1 MPLLRP
7 EHYMKMNTFR
17 GRYGSFWAI
26 PLVLLGA
33 CSPLQTDSESYGE
46 AWKEV
51 LESRRWE
58 TSLNEPPNPSAESA
72 SYFALPEFSPTTN
85 TQASEDFLQRYPVLV
100 SRAYFSLISEAM
112 EADQDVA
119 RSYQEL
125 YRESRMPEY
134 QGNARKQQEF
144 ETAQRRYLAHREML
158 NGLRSWNAFNRYG
171 SDDLDFFLQEE
182 FEVTYAKFQ
191 RGVQEDAL
199 VEYLM
204 RRLADLYHQK
214 YGGLTSQ
221 ELLEG

>member
-1 MPLLRP
+1 
-7 EHYMKMNTFR
+7 MKMNTFR
-17 GRYGSFWAI
+17 GKYGSFWAM
-26 PLVLLGA
+26 PLVLISA
-33 CSPLQTDSESYGE
+33 CSPLQPDTESYGE
-46 AWKEV
+46 AWEEV
-51 LESRRWE
+51 LESSRWE
-58 TSLNEPPNPSAESA
+58 TSLNEIPNPSTESTT
-72 SYFALPEFSPTTN
+72 YFALPEFRPTTD
-85 TQASEDFLQRYPVLV
+85 TEASEDFLQHYPVLV
-100 SRAYFSLISEAM
+100 SRAYFRLISEAM

-144 ETAQRRYLAHREML
+144 ETAERRYLAHREML

-182 FEVTYAKFQ
+182 FEVAYAKYQ
-191 RGVQEDAL
+191 RGVKEDAL

-221 ELLEG
+221 ELFEG

>member
-1 MPLLRP
+1 
-7 EHYMKMNTFR
+7 MKMNNFR
-17 GRYGSFWAI
+17 GRYVSCLALA
-26 PLVLLGA
+26 LVLIGA
-33 CSPLQTDSESYGE
+33 CSPLQSDTESYGE
-46 AWKEV
+46 AWEDV
-51 LESRRWE
+51 LESGRWE
-58 TSLNEPPNPSAESA
+58 TSLHESPNPPSENAT
-72 SYFALPEFSPTTN
+72 YFALPEFSPTET
-85 TQASEDFLQRYPVLV
+85 TGASADFIERYPVLV
-100 SRAYFSLISEAM
+100 SRAYFRLISEAM
-112 EADQDVA
+112 DADQDVA

-125 YRESRMPEY
+125 YRESRIPEN
-134 QGNARKQQEF
+134 QNNSRKQQEF

-171 SDDLDFFLQEE
+171 SDDLDFFLKEE
-182 FEVTYAKFQ
+182 FEVTYAKYQ